1 MKRSQKTNSLSIQE
15 SDFSK
20 NPIFIGKSDL
30 FLQSFLTL
38 KKKYGEIKEQQN
50 VNCFQNA
57 KENFPSSRITRLIH
71 RQINIKKNN
80 TRHILPPL
88 KNNKGTHNKE
98 GKSMDFKTDR
108 KQEILNIIGN
118 IREKNDNS
126 FQKSKIYEASFIDK
140 KLISSHEFLNL
151 IMIKKG
157 YIS

>member
-1 MKRSQKTNSLSIQE
+1 MTGNRKGLSINDTSHGSYWRIWKEPFFCQE
-15 SDFSK
+15 TTK
-20 NPIFIGKSDL
+20 
-30 FLQSFLTL
+30 
-38 KKKYGEIKEQQN
+38 
-50 VNCFQNA
+50 
-57 KENFPSSRITRLIH
+57 
-71 RQINIKKNN
+71 KKNN

-88 KNNKGTHNKE
+88 RNNKGTHNKE

-118 IREKNDNS
+118 IKEKNDSS
-126 FQKSKIYEASFIDK
+126 FQKSKMYEASFIDK